1 MEGIAFEI
9 NHDLEDLMIQDPE
22 EGWGRPYMDMSL
34 TFSISIFHKVI
45 YQLGIRQETTKRKQS
60 TRTCD

>member
-22 EGWGRPYMDMSL
+22 EGWGRSYMDMSL

-45 YQLGIRQETTKRKQS
+45 YQLGI
-60 TRTCD
+60 